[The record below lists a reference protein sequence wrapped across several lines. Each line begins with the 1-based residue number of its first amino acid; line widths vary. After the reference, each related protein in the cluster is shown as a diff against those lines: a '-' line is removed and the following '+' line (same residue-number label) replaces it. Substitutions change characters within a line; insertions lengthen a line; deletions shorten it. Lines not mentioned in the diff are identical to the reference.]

1 MRADLGLG
9 IGLTF
14 DNVMA
19 ACERRLA
26 GDPTMAMVDYV
37 NLGVRFDDVA
47 PAGLASRLRE
57 CGWPVVIHA
66 VDINLSGALV
76 PDEIKRLGEVGAGLD
91 PVWYEEDL
99 GIWVWDRLSL
109 GLHHMPP
116 LLTEDGALRSA
127 ENVRTCRELL
137 GRPFNV
143 ENPPVH
149 YAEGDLDMWAYLAIV
164 AEAADCGIILDSGHM
179 MGFHINTDSRI
190 VVAPAEWPGWARVT
204 EMHISGFQVIE
215 VLGSPMWIDVHPAPL
230 PPGQLDWVGT
240 ALGRVGDG
248 VTVCLEQ
255 DGASERVAHE
265 SLATV
270 REMIGVRR

>member
-47 PAGLASRLRE
+47 PAGLANRLRE

-76 PDEIKRLGEVGAGLD
+76 PDEIKRLGEVGASLD

-179 MGFHINTDSRI
+179 MGFHINTDSQ
-190 VVAPAEWPGWARVT
+190 
-204 EMHISGFQVIE
+204 MIE
-215 VLGSPMWIDVHPAPL
+215 VRGSPMWIDMHPAPL
-230 PPGQLDWVGT
+230 PPGQLDWVRT
-240 ALGRVGDG
+240 ALDRVGDG